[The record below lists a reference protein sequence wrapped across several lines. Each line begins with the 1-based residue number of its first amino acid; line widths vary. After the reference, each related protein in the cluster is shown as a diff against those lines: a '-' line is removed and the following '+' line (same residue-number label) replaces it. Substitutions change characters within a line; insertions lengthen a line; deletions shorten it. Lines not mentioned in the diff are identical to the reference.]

1 MAKIHY
7 VYELVRT
14 TPGAGATRYIGVR
27 TAENVTPEKD
37 EYWSSSER
45 VAQQRAAGAKFTKK
59 ILKTFATREEAELY
73 EAELHWQNMVGKNP
87 HFYNVTSQL
96 IEGKVDQFLPRE
108 RNRSPDGDHLWF
120 KPGSEPDG
128 LVHDPARWAQY
139 RDLSHRDSLR
149 QQAGFP
155 QTYECRPALQV
166 ATSRPSSRAAQIAG
180 SRSNMTERSTRN
192 AITSNDSSVA

>member
-73 EAELHWQNMVGKNP
+73 EAELHWQNMVGKSP
-87 HFYNVTSQL
+87 HFYNVTSHLGREPIKLAAVSAPCQT
-96 IEGKVDQFLPRE
+96 FPRW
-108 RNRSPDGDHLWF
+108 RRSDD
-120 KPGSEPDG
+120 
-128 LVHDPARWAQY
+128 
-139 RDLSHRDSLR
+139 
-149 QQAGFP
+149 
-155 QTYECRPALQV
+155 
-166 ATSRPSSRAAQIAG
+166 
-180 SRSNMTERSTRN
+180 
-192 AITSNDSSVA
+192 